1 MKKSSIKYISLISVI
16 SIFLLIFN
24 FIIKPKIIMF
34 AESIM
39 AAFLLIIVFTSIQM
53 FGFPKDK
60 TNKIKSNL
68 LIKTTRIVTIYF
80 IVIYLLGL
88 YFGYSKIVFSLKPV
102 SIINNTFA
110 PIIIFICLELFRYVM
125 INNSKDNTKKIVF
138 ISFIIG
144 LMELLITTR
153 YLDFTNFEAAY
164 KTIADYIAPVAI
176 KQIALSLL
184 CYHGGLRSTLLYRIV
199 MLLYT
204 YIIPIHPS
212 FSPTM
217 LCISNIILPIL
228 LMMKVNEATA
238 EEYEERESITPPNK
252 VGTIIGVTLVAGIAL
267 VISGITPLGITAIA
281 SNSMMP
287 AFDKGSAVITIK
299 VKETELKEGDIISFN
314 KGNKKI
320 IHRINSIEETDGEKR
335 YYTKGDANRTV
346 DESYITYKDIDNK
359 IILSIPLIGYPSIM
373 ISELLSK

>member
-1 MKKSSIKYISLISVI
+1 
-16 SIFLLIFN
+16 
-24 FIIKPKIIMF
+24 
-34 AESIM
+34 
-39 AAFLLIIVFTSIQM
+39 
-53 FGFPKDK
+53 
-60 TNKIKSNL
+60 
-68 LIKTTRIVTIYF
+68 
-80 IVIYLLGL
+80 
-88 YFGYSKIVFSLKPV
+88 
-102 SIINNTFA
+102 
-110 PIIIFICLELFRYVM
+110 
-125 INNSKDNTKKIVF
+125 
-138 ISFIIG
+138 
-144 LMELLITTR
+144 
-153 YLDFTNFEAAY
+153 
-164 KTIADYIAPVAI
+164 
-176 KQIALSLL
+176 
-184 CYHGGLRSTLLYRIV
+184 
-199 MLLYT
+199 
-204 YIIPIHPS
+204 
-212 FSPTM
+212 
-217 LCISNIILPIL
+217 
-228 LMMKVNEATA
+228 MMKVNEATD

-346 DESYITYKDIDNK
+346 DDSYITYKDIDNK